1 MRIENF
7 LSSDAFTMVNKKL
20 AKLVWIC
27 KAIYL
32 QELIAQR
39 KRFKQDKFYF
49 TQNDMEDELWISYKT
64 QQRYANELQQ
74 LWLISVEKDWLPY
87 RNWYTIN
94 DDLIYQLLIWETS
107 IDKLSNQEQTECLN
121 PSYIINKN
129 DSKNISSKEEI
140 SEADTLSEADAFL
153 KSLPNTTEKKEKD
166 SAEKER
172 KEYWDSKVNEVIK
185 AIKDECDKLWL
196 AYDKRYDRQF
206 AHHILSWKEYWEFCE
221 KLNQDRITFAVNVLR
236 VSYKIDYFIWPCA
249 WPKMIYQNYSDVFNK
264 SRLWEKK
271 NKESSPAVLDDL

>member
-7 LSSDAFTMVNKKL
+7 LSSDAFTIVNKKL
-20 AKLVWIC
+20 AKLLWVGR
-27 KAIYL
+27 AIYL
-32 QELIAQR
+32 QELVSQR

-49 TQNDMEDELWISYKT
+49 TQENMEEELWISYRT
-64 QQRYANELQQ
+64 QQRYAKELMDF
-74 LWLISVEKDWLPY
+74 WLITIEKDWIPY
-87 RNWYTIN
+87 KNWYTIN
-94 DDLIYQLLIWETS
+94 DDAVLELLNWQTSSAKMAELGQPKVNIY
-107 IDKLSNQEQTECLN
+107 
-121 PSYIINKN
+121 SYN
-129 DSKNISSKEEI
+129 SKKDTKKISSKEEI
-140 SEADTLSEADAFL
+140 SEADKLSEADIFL
-153 KSLPNTTEKKEKD
+153 SSLPNTTEKKEKY